1 MAPAR
6 RSARRNEYPARH
18 YATPGS
24 ERTPYALRQHEL
36 PFPILSPAA
45 MRAAVDLISMPVSA
59 ASQFIAIA
67 QFERRLDGKRH
78 QRQKSQQRRHRERND
93 EIIFVVENFNMQRH
107 RISEARNTATA
118 DGNRAEP
125 AHSAGLAAEQA

>member
-67 QFERRLDGKRH
+67 QFERRLDGKRQ
-78 QRQKSQQRRHRERND
+78 QRQKSQQRRHRERTD
-93 EIIFVVENFNMQRH
+93 EVIFVVENFHMQRH
-107 RISEARNTATA
+107 RIAETANMCRD
-118 DGNRAEP
+118 DGNRAAL
-125 AHSAGLAAEQA
+125 AHRPGIAQ